1 MYSLGEVM
9 AWTLIGVGIGFTFAY
24 TLGRKDG
31 LREGIAIGW
40 RRASS
45 VRLTQS
51 DR

>member
-1 MYSLGEVM
+1 MYSLGELVV
-9 AWTLIGVGIGFTFAY
+9 WTLLGVGIGFAFAY